1 MTVVVG
7 MTDLLML
14 GPMEG
19 EQKQFLQSVKHATDA
34 LLRILDEAVDF
45 SRLEAGVLE
54 LGQAEFS
61 LAEVVR
67 QAQETLAEGSA
78 PLRLS
83 VTIDDRVPPRLVGDG
98 DRWRQMI
105 EALTRS
111 AAKFRSGG
119 DYDLRIAAKPAGSG
133 MVRLHLA
140 LGDRQKPFDA
150 IAPVR
155 PKGGR
160 VFTLKDF
167 ARHGYKGAGMGLP
180 VAAGVAGLMG
190 GRLWMAD
197 DASSPALFRVTA
209 QFGLP
214 ERQRGG
220 DLLAAI
226 EAELDAGPTEV
237 DSMHVLL
244 VEDTPANRRFFTSV
258 LEQRGHTVEAAANGS
273 EALQVV
279 QSRGIDRAFDLI
291 LIDLEMPVMDGRELA
306 AAVRKLDSF
315 ATCPIPLVAL
325 TAHQV
330 AGDAD
335 LVGSELFDA
344 AITKPCELAQFYA
357 VLEALPKRRSKE
369 RASVERD
376 ATPAERVDHRGTL
389 DRLGGNERLF
399 YDLARFVLEDAP
411 VVLAELETALGGNEA
426 KRAER
431 AAHSLKG
438 LVANF
443 GAKEATRLAAELQ
456 RLGHDGELNG
466 AAHIY
471 QRLATEV
478 NLLRR
483 ELEEYQA
490 RAAHL

>member
-7 MTDLLML
+7 MTDLLL
-14 GPMEG
+14 LAPLEG
-19 EQKQFLQSVKHATDA
+19 EQQQFLQSVKHATDS

-45 SRLEAGVLE
+45 SRLEAGALE
-54 LGQAEFS
+54 LGESQFAP
-61 LAEVVR
+61 AEVVG
-67 QAQETLAEGSA
+67 QAQEALAQGSA
-78 PLRLS
+78 PLRLL
-83 VTIDDRVPPRLVGDG
+83 VAIDNNVPPRLVGDG
-98 DRWRQMI
+98 DRLRQMI
-105 EALTRS
+105 EALARS

-119 DYDLRIAAKPAGSG
+119 NDDLRIAAKPADNG
-133 MVRLHLA
+133 MIRLHLA
-140 LGDRQKPFDA
+140 LGDPKQPFDA

-160 VFTLKDF
+160 VLTLKDF

-180 VAAGVAGLMG
+180 VSAGVAELMG

-197 DASSPALFRVTA
+197 DASSPALFRVTV

-226 EAELDAGPTEV
+226 EAELDAQPTEV

-258 LEQRGHTVEAAANGS
+258 LEQRGHTVEAAADGS

-279 QSRGIDRAFDLI
+279 QSRVTDRPFDLI
-291 LIDLEMPVMDGRELA
+291 LIDLEMPVMNGRELA

-315 ATCPIPLVAL
+315 AARPIPLVAL
-325 TAHQV
+325 TAHQIDGE
-330 AGDAD
+330 A
-335 LVGSELFDA
+335 VGSELFDA
-344 AITKPCELAQFYA
+344 AITKPCELAHFYS
-357 VLEALPKRRSKE
+357 VLEGVVRRRSNGGAE
-369 RASVERD
+369 VEVN
-376 ATPAERVDHRGTL
+376 TLVAERVDHRGTL
-389 DRLGGNERLF
+389 SRLGGNERLF
-399 YDLARFVLEDAP
+399 YDLVRFVLEDAP
-411 VVLAELETALGGNEA
+411 VVLAELETAVGRNEA

-456 RLGHDGELNG
+456 RLGHEGELTD

-483 ELEEYQA
+483 ELEDFQA
-490 RAAHL
+490 RAAHV